1 VRTGVTIVVVGAV
14 AWTGTA
20 AILLLLTIL
29 SVLRLTSVVVARQRV
44 FLGDDRIGTRR
55 SDTTF
60 GREWFQDGLDGRSKA
75 GRVGRSRFHR
85 RGGRGSGAR
94 LFGSEKVHA
103 LATPTTHSR
112 TRRRTVA
119 TVVVVFVVATAIVV
133 AEVWNVPVRVFVRCV
148 VPKLVVGCAFPVA
161 VNVGSPVTVASIA
174 SANVD
179 AVVVVVVEGRVGV
192 LVQELGGLF
201 GGRVQERCETTT
213 RRGNNDRKHILL
225 LLPLLLSYPR
235 DWGESRSVGVRR
247 GGGGLLLPYTCLVRV
262 YGRTL
267 ASRSSSSRK

>member
-75 GRVGRSRFHR
+75 GGVGRSRFHR

-213 RRGNNDRKHILL
+213 RSGNNDRKHT
-225 LLPLLLSYPR
+225 LPLLLPYPR

-247 GGGGLLLPYTCLVRV
+247 GGSPPTLHLFGSCVRKNP
-262 YGRTL
+262 
-267 ASRSSSSRK
+267 S